1 MSEYSRESGLYDGES
16 KKVIGKFKDEFP
28 DQVIESFVGIRSK
41 CSIFKTKNNAVKKAK
56 GVSKVVVQNNTSFDD
71 YKNCVLDDTPKRV
84 KIYAIRTLKLTH

>member
-41 CSIFKTKNNAVKKAK
+41 CSIFKTKNNKSILTLSQLEIIKK
-56 GVSKVVVQNNTSFDD
+56 NI
-71 YKNCVLDDTPKRV
+71 C
-84 KIYAIRTLKLTH
+84 IY